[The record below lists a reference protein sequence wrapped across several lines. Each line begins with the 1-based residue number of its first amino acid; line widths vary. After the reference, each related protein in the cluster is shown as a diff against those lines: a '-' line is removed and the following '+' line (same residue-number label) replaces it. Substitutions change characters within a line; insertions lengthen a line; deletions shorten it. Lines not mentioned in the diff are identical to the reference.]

1 MSARPA
7 FSDNG
12 GDEDVEKEMTTDTKR
27 RDFIRNVGAVA
38 ASTAVLAS
46 TQAPAQGSQQAGGNA
61 VPYQPKPMSFDPKSI
76 AGISEKVLVSHY
88 ENNYVGAV
96 KRLNAI
102 GTQLAELDFA
112 KAPNFVINGLKREEL
127 IASNSMILHEIYFD
141 GLGGGSKAGG
151 PLADAIARDFSSVE
165 RWRAEF
171 VAMGKAEGGGSGWVI
186 LAYSPRDK
194 RLVNQWA
201 ADHSTT
207 LAGGRPV
214 LVLDMYEH
222 AYHMDYGAAA
232 ARYVDVYMEAIR
244 WDNAAKLYEQ
254 YSREA

>member
-1 MSARPA
+1 MTM
-7 FSDNG
+7 D
-12 GDEDVEKEMTTDTKR
+12 KER
-27 RDFIRNVGAVA
+27 RNFIAGVGAAA
-38 ASTAVLAS
+38 ASTAVFAA
-46 TQAPAQGSQQAGGNA
+46 TQAVAQNNPPAGASQATGA
-61 VPYQPKPMSFDPKSI
+61 KAMPYQAKPMSFDPKSI
-76 AGISEKVLVSHY
+76 TGISEKVLVSHY

-141 GLGGGSKAGG
+141 GLGGGGKPGG
-151 PLADAIARDFSSVE
+151 ALAEAIARDFGSME

-171 VAMGKAEGGGSGWVI
+171 SAMGKAEGGGSGWVI

-201 ADHSTT
+201 ADHTTT

-244 WDNAAKLYEQ
+244 WDNAIKLYEQ
-254 YSREA
+254 YSRES